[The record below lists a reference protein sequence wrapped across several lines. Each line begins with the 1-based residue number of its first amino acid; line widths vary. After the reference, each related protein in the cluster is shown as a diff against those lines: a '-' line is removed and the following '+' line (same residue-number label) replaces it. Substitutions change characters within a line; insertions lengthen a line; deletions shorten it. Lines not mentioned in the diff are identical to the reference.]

1 MIITWTPITIERNE
15 GYEPSYWEDI
25 YFESEQKHSRT
36 YELTETKTNIIIRHF
51 KIFVVFLYP
60 TAFQTDNFLSVS

>member
-15 GYEPSYWEDI
+15 GYEPSYWEGI
-25 YFESEQKHSRT
+25 SFESEQKHSLT
-36 YELTETKTNIIIRHF
+36 YEFRETKINIIIRRF